1 MAQRQGDESDQ
12 LKVFQQIVC
21 AHLQNRDSARQL
33 KAAEG
38 NGLGEYRG
46 TTMEANKRDWNS
58 VGKSSKKSQ
67 VRQTDQVWYHDDMDE
82 SSLARAI
89 HASTSPL
96 LVKQW

>member
-1 MAQRQGDESDQ
+1 MSPIK
-12 LKVFQQIVC
+12 LKVFQQIC

-38 NGLGEYRG
+38 NGLGEVSWNHHGSKQERLEQRG
-46 TTMEANKRDWNS
+46 QKF
-58 VGKSSKKSQ
+58 KKSQ

-96 LVKQW
+96 RTGVDTHRSP

>member
-1 MAQRQGDESDQ
+1 MFEQESFSLDCGDM
-12 LKVFQQIVC
+12 
-21 AHLQNRDSARQL
+21 LQNARRLQ
-33 KAAEG
+33 AAEG
-38 NGLGEYRG
+38 KRFRGRYRG
-46 TTMEANKRDWNS
+46 TTMETNKRDWNS

-96 LVKQW
+96 HENMGSGKDP

>member
-1 MAQRQGDESDQ
+1 MVWG
-12 LKVFQQIVC
+12 K
-21 AHLQNRDSARQL
+21 
-33 KAAEG
+33 
-38 NGLGEYRG
+38 YRG

-89 HASTSPL
+89 RA
-96 LVKQW
+96 

>member
-1 MAQRQGDESDQ
+1 
-12 LKVFQQIVC
+12 
-21 AHLQNRDSARQL
+21 
-33 KAAEG
+33 
-38 NGLGEYRG
+38 
-46 TTMEANKRDWNS
+46 MEANKRDWNS

-96 LVKQW
+96 LRNMKSWWKALRDRV